1 MSTAPA
7 CCLPAPIALHRPWWR
22 RAWDALTERRRAAR
36 AAEADADERALYRA
50 LGHLSDHTLRD
61 IGAPAW
67 LREGDP
73 ARELRRLE
81 RERW

>member
-22 RAWDALTERRRAAR
+22 RAWEALTERRRGAAM
-36 AAEADADERALYRA
+36 AEADERGLYRA
-50 LGHLSDHTLRD
+50 LGHLSDQTLRD
-61 IGAPAW
+61 IGAPSW
-67 LREGDP
+67 LHERDP
-73 ARELRRLE
+73 SLELRRLE